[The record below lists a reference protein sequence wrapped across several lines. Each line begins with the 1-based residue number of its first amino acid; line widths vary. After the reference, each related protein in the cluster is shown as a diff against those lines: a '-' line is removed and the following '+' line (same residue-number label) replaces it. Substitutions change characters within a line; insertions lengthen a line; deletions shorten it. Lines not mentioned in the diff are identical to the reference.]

1 MEVKELNKLV
11 DKTISTLDWDTI
23 FEVNKSFKHGIGD
36 GVTAIPGIKR
46 KSFSDGITKND
57 IRNELRNLLKYVIE
71 NDVNELIYGY
81 WMIFWSNAKH
91 TEAYL
96 NEMMEEMD
104 DELEGEIVL
113 NSTLEVIWS
122 PQRTYIEYEN
132 PRDSDVISDD
142 EIFLNTLLEKSLSE
156 ENFELSAKIR
166 DVISCMSLSKK

>member
-23 FEVNKSFKHGIGD
+23 FEVNKVFKHGIGD

-46 KSFSDGITKND
+46 KAFSDGISKND
-57 IRNELRNLLKYVIE
+57 LKSELRNLLKYVID

-81 WMIFWSNAKH
+81 WMIFWSNAKY
-91 TEAYL
+91 TEEYL

-104 DELEGEIVL
+104 EDLEGEIVL

-132 PRDSDVISDD
+132 PRESEIVNGD

-166 DVISCMSLSKK
+166 DVINCMNTPKK